1 MPARGWIANLGRGVL
16 LAATWACLGDT
27 AQALDNSP
35 WCRSIGIGHG
45 PGYHAYECCPGYGK
59 WAHPVYGDPCARPRY
74 PGAYG
79 CGPQCG
85 QCGQCGPSAN
95 MSYGVAT
102 GYPGTYVP
110 VAAPYMV
117 APQVVPMIPLT
128 PAIQQPTP
136 AGPPPGGA
144 PEEVTPEVL
153 KEGEVLLRIEQP
165 ALVRV
170 QPPRQPAVKRRSP
183 YAATPAPRTYAGYS
197 IGYGATNSPP
207 AKNPLVVAGQSLV
220 ARMRQPAQEQPL
232 YYSGFGVPLAR
243 RTDSAAQRPPVD
255 SFDSHEAEAPVLAED
270 QELEPIVD
278 DSAPPKLVPTDLV
291 EAVPVS
297 RRIAQAPA
305 AP

>member
-1 MPARGWIANLGRGVL
+1 
-16 LAATWACLGDT
+16 
-27 AQALDNSP
+27 
-35 WCRSIGIGHG
+35 
-45 PGYHAYECCPGYGK
+45 
-59 WAHPVYGDPCARPRY
+59 
-74 PGAYG
+74 
-79 CGPQCG
+79 
-85 QCGQCGPSAN
+85 
-95 MSYGVAT
+95 
-102 GYPGTYVP
+102 
-110 VAAPYMV
+110 MV